1 MRPDG
6 SFELV
11 EGRLQFVR
19 LNLVP
24 PVPRGARIVTPEMNE
39 RKTATPKRGRASDEA
54 YKPDGGEYRD
64 LVARDLSPR
73 LNLRTMEIETSEG
86 VLSEE
91 AFEDLH
97 LSELRKRAIR
107 YRKADLQVTVRALA
121 AERQF
126 DPVAEWLSKLGTS
139 PDAVLSDP
147 EWGAIASLVFGI
159 EGELEREVL
168 QRWLIAAVARPL
180 QPGCKVDY
188 ALILHGGQGL
198 FKSSVFAALA
208 GPEWFTDS
216 MGNLENRKDDLQV
229 LHRGWICE
237 WPEADAVFAGAQK
250 AELAKRFISA
260 QADDFRAPYART
272 TRRWLRRSVMVGT
285 TNRDDWCN
293 DHTGAR
299 RYPVLSPQTVNLEWI
314 KTNRERIW
322 GRAVVEFR
330 RGTPWWFAREVEA
343 AITERAK
350 AFGVED
356 EWEAPLTAFFL
367 GKEGE
372 WFTTR
377 EIAAM
382 ALNLEMEKVNG
393 QVLRQISR
401 SMQRTFA
408 NRARKER
415 RPHNPRKASYGAKG
429 LHSCWSVLI
438 S

>member
-1 MRPDG
+1 
-6 SFELV
+6 
-11 EGRLQFVR
+11 
-19 LNLVP
+19 
-24 PVPRGARIVTPEMNE
+24 
-39 RKTATPKRGRASDEA
+39 
-54 YKPDGGEYRD
+54 
-64 LVARDLSPR
+64 
-73 LNLRTMEIETSEG
+73 
-86 VLSEE
+86 
-91 AFEDLH
+91 
-97 LSELRKRAIR
+97 
-107 YRKADLQVTVRALA
+107 
-121 AERQF
+121 
-126 DPVAEWLSKLGTS
+126 
-139 PDAVLSDP
+139 
-147 EWGAIASLVFGI
+147 
-159 EGELEREVL
+159 
-168 QRWLIAAVARPL
+168 
-180 QPGCKVDY
+180 
-188 ALILHGGQGL
+188 
-198 FKSSVFAALA
+198 
-208 GPEWFTDS
+208 
-216 MGNLENRKDDLQV
+216 
-229 LHRGWICE
+229 
-237 WPEADAVFAGAQK
+237 
-250 AELAKRFISA
+250 
-260 QADDFRAPYART
+260 
-272 TRRWLRRSVMVGT
+272 
-285 TNRDDWCN
+285 
-293 DHTGAR
+293 
-299 RYPVLSPQTVNLEWI
+299 VNLEWI